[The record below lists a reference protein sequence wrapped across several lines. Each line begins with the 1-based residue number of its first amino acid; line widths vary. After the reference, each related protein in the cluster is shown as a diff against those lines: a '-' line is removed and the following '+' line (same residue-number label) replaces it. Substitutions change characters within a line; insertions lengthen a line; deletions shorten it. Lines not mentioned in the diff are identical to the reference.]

1 MGCTRRE
8 WLVFTAAA
16 ATGPMA
22 IARRGD
28 AAGLQGERGAPA
40 QLREMPRS
48 IARIADVTIDERV
61 EPALV
66 FIPRQP

>member
-1 MGCTRRE
+1 LAR
-8 WLVFTAAA
+8 AAA
-16 ATGPMA
+16 AAAGSAA

-28 AAGLQGERGAPA
+28 AAGRQGERGAPPA
-40 QLREMPRS
+40 RREMPPS
-48 IARIADVTIDERV
+48 IARIADVAIDERV

>member
-1 MGCTRRE
+1 VGCTRRE
-8 WLVFTAAA
+8 WLVVTAAA
-16 ATGPMA
+16 AAGSTV

-28 AAGLQGERGAPA
+28 AVGLQGERGAPA
-40 QLREMPRS
+40 QLREMPPS

-66 FIPRQP
+66 FIPR